1 MLPTTYTFQYHPE
14 NLNVFSYVFSADN
27 LMTPLIIFGTIAA
40 YGCIYLLAPHIYSVF
55 VARAKKQEKEA
66 KRNII
71 KDLIL
76 MKEVQGELE
85 KEIEQSL
92 LNITLQGKSA

>member
-1 MLPTTYTFQYHPE
+1 M
-14 NLNVFSYVFSADN
+14 
-27 LMTPLIIFGTIAA
+27 
-40 YGCIYLLAPHIYSVF
+40 YLLAPHIYSF
-55 VARAKKQEKEA
+55 VVTRANKREKEA

-76 MKEVQGELE
+76 MKEIQGELE

-92 LNITLQGKSA
+92 LNITLQGKGA

>member
-1 MLPTTYTFQYHPE
+1 MFPSSYTFQYNPE
-14 NLNVFSYVFSADN
+14 NLHTFSYVFSLDD
-27 LMTPLIIFGTIAA
+27 TFVPLIILWIIVF
-40 YGCIYLLAPHIYSVF
+40 YVCIYFLAPYIYSF
-55 VARAKKQEKEA
+55 FIDREQKQVKEA

-71 KDLIL
+71 KNLIL

-92 LNITLQGKSA
+92 LNITLQGKGT

>member
-1 MLPTTYTFQYHPE
+1 VT
-14 NLNVFSYVFSADN
+14 
-27 LMTPLIIFGTIAA
+27 
-40 YGCIYLLAPHIYSVF
+40 
-55 VARAKKQEKEA
+55 RAKKQEKET

-76 MKEVQGELE
+76 MKEIQGELE

-92 LNITLQGKSA
+92 LNITLQGKGA

>member
-1 MLPTTYTFQYHPE
+1 M
-14 NLNVFSYVFSADN
+14 DN
-27 LMTPLIIFGTIAA
+27 IFVPLLVLGTIAL
-40 YGCIYLLAPHIYSVF
+40 YGCIYLLAPHIYSFF

-71 KDLIL
+71 RDLIL

-92 LNITLQGKSA
+92 LNITLQGKGA

>member
-1 MLPTTYTFQYHPE
+1 M
-14 NLNVFSYVFSADN
+14 
-27 LMTPLIIFGTIAA
+27 
-40 YGCIYLLAPHIYSVF
+40 
-55 VARAKKQEKEA
+55 ARAKKQEKEA

-71 KDLIL
+71 RDLIL

-92 LNITLQGKSA
+92 LNITLQGKGA

>member
-1 MLPTTYTFQYHPE
+1 MF
-14 NLNVFSYVFSADN
+14 
-27 LMTPLIIFGTIAA
+27 
-40 YGCIYLLAPHIYSVF
+40 LARSQ
-55 VARAKKQEKEA
+55 KQEKEV

-76 MKEVQGELE
+76 MKEIQGELE

-92 LNITLQGKSA
+92 LNITLQGKGA

>member
-1 MLPTTYTFQYHPE
+1 M
-14 NLNVFSYVFSADN
+14 NI
-27 LMTPLIIFGTIAA
+27 TPNNFTLQN
-40 YGCIYLLAPHIYSVF
+40 YLKFPQPLSLLVPHIYSFIVT
-55 VARAKKQEKEA
+55 RAKKQEKET

-76 MKEVQGELE
+76 MKEIQGELE

-92 LNITLQGKSA
+92 LNITLQGKGA

>member
-1 MLPTTYTFQYHPE
+1 
-14 NLNVFSYVFSADN
+14 
-27 LMTPLIIFGTIAA
+27 MTPLIVLWILILYACA
-40 YGCIYLLAPHIYSVF
+40 YYLAPHLYSAF
-55 VARAKKQEKEA
+55 LARQKKQEKDA

-92 LNITLQGKSA
+92 LNITLQGKGA